1 MPAHLN
7 EKNRGIGDAI
17 RAADAVA
24 TPDSPVRES
33 EKTGAKL
40 VQMKLKEKDHRRV
53 KAVFAKA
60 GLPLATGVKLATL
73 YVTGLVEDG
82 AISISE
88 AGIIDRRG

>member
-7 EKNRGIGDAI
+7 EKNRGIGEAI

-24 TPDSPVRES
+24 TPEEPQAKS
-33 EKTGAKL
+33 TAGTKL
-40 VQMKLKEKDHRRV
+40 VQLKLKEKDHRRV
-53 KAVFAKA
+53 KACFAKA